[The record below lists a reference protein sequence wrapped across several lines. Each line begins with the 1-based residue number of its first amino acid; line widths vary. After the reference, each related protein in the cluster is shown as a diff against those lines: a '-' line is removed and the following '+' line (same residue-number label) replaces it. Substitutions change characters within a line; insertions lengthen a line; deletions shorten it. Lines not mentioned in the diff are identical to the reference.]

1 MFCFSRQDHIA
12 HSSLPN
18 MLEEDKDETCWN
30 NLENF
35 RVKLISVIDPSR
47 ITPYLRQ
54 CKVISHDDEEQV
66 LNDPSLVMRKRKAGE
81 SSAAFGSMDQQ
92 GNIKCPSESCSLQ
105 PL

>member
-1 MFCFSRQDHIA
+1 MFSGFVFPRQDGTA
-12 HSSLPN
+12 GQSFSLTS
-18 MLEEDKDETCWN
+18 MLEEDNDETCWN

-54 CKVISHDDEEQV
+54 CKVINHDDEEQV
-66 LNDPSLVMRKRKAGE
+66 LNDPSLVMRKRKAGGC
-81 SSAAFGSMDQQ
+81 SAAS
-92 GNIKCPSESCSLQ
+92 